1 MLTYLTPGPSE
12 LYFTV
17 EQHVKTALRAK
28 VGSISHR
35 STEFKKI
42 YAHTVEQLRIL
53 LDIPEEYVVVFS
65 SSANEIWERM
75 LQNCVENQS
84 FHFVNGAF
92 SKKFLS
98 FAEQLQL
105 KTTSEEVGWGEGF
118 NTELVKV
125 PAESEL
131 IALALN
137 ETSTGVRF
145 PTEDLKAIR
154 DQNPE
159 KLLAVDAT
167 SALPTFELDIA
178 QTDAT
183 YFSVQKGFGL
193 PAGLGVWIASP
204 RMIERAATLETQGKV
219 TGTYHRLTQWA
230 KRSLENQTPETP
242 NVLGIYLLGKVC
254 EDMNTK
260 GREQIQRE
268 AKYKATLL
276 YHTLNGHPFLRP
288 FVKEKKW
295 QSPTVIVAELTND
308 NHGVSD
314 WIKYIEKNH
323 GLLLGTGYGKYKSQH
338 LRIANFPTHS
348 KERIEQLSD
357 ILNAAFN

>member
-12 LYFTV
+12 LYFTAD
-17 EQHVKTALRAK
+17 QHMKTALRTK
-28 VGSISHR
+28 ISSISHR

-42 YAHTVEQLRIL
+42 YAHTVEQLRVL
-53 LDIPEEYVVVFS
+53 LQVPDDYVVMFS
-65 SSANEIWERM
+65 ASANEIWERL
-75 LQNCVENQS
+75 LQNCVEEQS

-92 SKKFLS
+92 SKKFFD
-98 FAEQLQL
+98 FARQMQIDAS
-105 KTTSEEVGWGEGF
+105 SEEVAWGHGF
-118 NTELVKV
+118 DTSGLTISEKT
-125 PAESEL
+125 EL

-145 PTEDLKAIR
+145 PSGDLATVR
-154 DQNPE
+154 RQYPE

-167 SALPTFELDIA
+167 SALPTFELDITK
-178 QTDAT
+178 TDAV

-193 PAGLGVWIASP
+193 PAGLGTLIVSP
-204 RMIERAATLETQGKV
+204 RMIDKARKLEEKGKI

-242 NVLGIYLLGKVC
+242 NILGIYLLGKVC

-260 GREQIQRE
+260 GRAQIQRE
-268 AKYKATLL
+268 AKHKSELL
-276 YHTLNGHPFLRP
+276 YYTLNEHPFLRP

-295 QSPTVIVAELTND
+295 QSKTVIVAELVNTN
-308 NHGVSD
+308 HTVSD
-314 WIKYIEKNH
+314 WITYIKEKH
-323 GLLLGTGYGKYKSQH
+323 GLLLGTGYGKYKTQH
-338 LRIANFPTHS
+338 LRVANFPTHS

-357 ILNAAFN
+357 ILNTAFD